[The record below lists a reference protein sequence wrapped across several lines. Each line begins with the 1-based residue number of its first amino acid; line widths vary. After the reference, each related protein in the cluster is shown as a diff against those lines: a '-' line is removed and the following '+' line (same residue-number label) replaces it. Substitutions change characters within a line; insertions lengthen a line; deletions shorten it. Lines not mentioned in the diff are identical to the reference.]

1 MVMMR
6 ILFLSYW
13 YPYPLDNGSKIRILG
28 LLRGLAQQHEVT
40 FISFAD
46 ETQIRSV
53 SPEIRSLCRDVRLVL
68 YKTYNPGEF
77 RAQLGLFNPTPRYIS
92 ETFSPEMAHCIE
104 EVLATQEFDL
114 VIASQ
119 LGTARY
125 RPFFRRLPALFEEVE
140 LGVYYDRFRYEPS
153 PLSRLRNGLT
163 WMKHRSYVVG
173 LLREFQACSVVSEQ
187 ERQLIV
193 QTLPEFQ
200 SVDVVPNFINL
211 ADYDDVSGVPQQNSL
226 IFTGPFRYYANHDA
240 MIWFISEV
248 YPLIQA
254 KVPDVHLTITGD
266 HANLP
271 LPPASNMTL
280 TGFVDDVRPLI
291 ASSWVSLAPLRVGG
305 GSRLKILE
313 AMALGVPVVST
324 SKGAEGLEFSDS
336 RDLLV
341 GDTAE
346 AFAGHVIRLLKDK
359 QARQEI
365 VENAYQRV
373 KELYDWGVIM
383 PRFESLI
390 QRTVRV

>member
-1 MVMMR
+1 M
-6 ILFLSYW
+6 
-13 YPYPLDNGSKIRILG
+13 
-28 LLRGLAQQHEVT
+28 
-40 FISFAD
+40 
-46 ETQIRSV
+46 
-53 SPEIRSLCRDVRLVL
+53 
-68 YKTYNPGEF
+68 
-77 RAQLGLFNPTPRYIS
+77 
-92 ETFSPEMAHCIE
+92 
-104 EVLATQEFDL
+104 
-114 VIASQ
+114 
-119 LGTARY
+119 
-125 RPFFRRLPALFEEVE
+125 
-140 LGVYYDRFRYEPS
+140 
-153 PLSRLRNGLT
+153 
-163 WMKHRSYVVG
+163 
-173 LLREFQACSVVSEQ
+173 
-187 ERQLIV
+187 
-193 QTLPEFQ
+193 
-200 SVDVVPNFINL
+200 
-211 ADYDDVSGVPQQNSL
+211 
-226 IFTGPFRYYANHDA
+226 
-240 MIWFISEV
+240 
-248 YPLIQA
+248 
-254 KVPDVHLTITGD
+254 PDVHLTITGD

-373 KELYDWGVIM
+373 KEMYDWGVIM

>member
-1 MVMMR
+1 MMQ

-13 YPYPLDNGSKIRILG
+13 YPFPPDNGSKLRILG

-40 FISFAD
+40 LISFAD
-46 ETQIRSV
+46 ESQIRLV
-53 SPEIRSLCRDVRLVL
+53 SPEIRSLCRDVRLVV
-68 YKTYNPGEF
+68 YKTYNPGDF

-92 ETFSPEMAHCIE
+92 ETYSPEMAHCIE

-140 LGVYYDRFRYEPS
+140 LGGYYDRFRYEPS
-153 PLSRLRNGLT
+153 TLSRLRNRLT

-187 ERQLIV
+187 ERQLII
-193 QTLPEFQ
+193 QTLPEFR

-211 ADYDDVSGVPQQNSL
+211 ADYDDVSGVPEQNSL

-324 SKGAEGLEFSDS
+324 SKGAEGLEVSDS
-336 RDLLV
+336 RDILV

-365 VENAYQRV
+365 IENAHQRV
-373 KELYDWGVIM
+373 KEMYDWGVIM

-390 QRTVRV
+390 QRTIRV

>member
-1 MVMMR
+1 MMQ

-13 YPYPLDNGSKIRILG
+13 YPFPPDNGSKLRILG
-28 LLRGLAQQHEVT
+28 LLRGLAQQHKLT
-40 FISFAD
+40 LISFAD
-46 ETQIRSV
+46 ESQIRLV
-53 SPEIRSLCRDVRLVL
+53 SPEIRSLCRDVRLVV
-68 YKTYNPGEF
+68 YKTYNPGKF
-77 RAQLGLFNPTPRYIS
+77 RAQLGLFNPIPRYIS
-92 ETFSPEMAHCIE
+92 ESFSPEMAHCIE
-104 EVLATQEFDL
+104 DVLATQEFDL

-153 PLSRLRNGLT
+153 PMSRLRNRLT
-163 WMKHRSYVVG
+163 WMKHRRYVTG

-193 QTLPEFQ
+193 QTLPEFR

-211 ADYDDVSGVPQQNSL
+211 ADYDDVSGVPEQNSL

-240 MIWFISEV
+240 MIWFLSEV

-266 HANLP
+266 NANMP
-271 LPPASNMTL
+271 LPPASNVKL

-324 SKGAEGLEFSDS
+324 SKGAEGLEFSES

-365 VENAYQRV
+365 IENAHQRV
-373 KELYDWGVIM
+373 KEMYDWGVIL

-390 QRTVRV
+390 QRTIRV